1 MTTTIPQQASYQTTD
16 LNLATFLSLRGF
28 CLAALK
34 HNERGD
40 GVFVFGDPAGNIDSE
55 ILSFHSGAL
64 VPAQQFADKLRN
76 LKFLVKRG
84 GLHAGH
90 GRG

>member
-1 MTTTIPQQASYQTTD
+1 MTTTIPQQTSYQTTD

-34 HNERGD
+34 RNERGD
-40 GVFVFGDPAGNIDSE
+40 GIFVFVDPERNIDSE

-84 GLHAGH
+84 GLS
-90 GRG
+90 